1 MIFPKDQR
9 PSPAHWTDGQLM
21 FGWSGASTVIIS
33 PRSRNCII
41 EGMTKLSEKER
52 ANGTQHQ
59 INQINLQSRFISNRI
74 ASFPPQEIWSNIVW
88 NTHTPKEIYKKTIS
102 KMQSQ
107 HHQFGTGCIWLVLLY
122 SGFLVFG
129 GYFWRDTWLSIFANE
144 QCKQLFQRC
153 LMDSRSCMTVHIII
167 HKHRKKL
174 NIFYFGIILLR
185 K

>member
-1 MIFPKDQR
+1 
-9 PSPAHWTDGQLM
+9 
-21 FGWSGASTVIIS
+21 
-33 PRSRNCII
+33 
-41 EGMTKLSEKER
+41 MTKLSEKER

-74 ASFPPQEIWSNIVW
+74 ASFFLLKKSEQILFE
-88 NTHTPKEIYKKTIS
+88 THTHTERNLQTKTIS

-144 QCKQLFQRC
+144 QCKQLFQRG

-167 HKHRKKL
+167 HKHRKK
-174 NIFYFGIILLR
+174 IKYFLLWYHSF
-185 K
+185 KKIVKK